1 MAGRSGSGSRRSSG
15 GTSPAADW
23 RRGVPS
29 VTVFRDIDSKGQT
42 EVVMRRFLDQ
52 AAFKARQEDG
62 VLMLGHL
69 RQDTLAALA
78 VWTLADRASTVALAP
93 ASTLLRAQTEG

>member
-1 MAGRSGSGSRRSSG
+1 MAAR
-15 GTSPAADW
+15 D
-23 RRGVPS
+23 GVPS

-52 AAFKARQEDG
+52 AAFKARQQDG
-62 VLMLGHL
+62 VLMLGRL

-93 ASTLLRAQTEG
+93 VSSLLLAQDEG